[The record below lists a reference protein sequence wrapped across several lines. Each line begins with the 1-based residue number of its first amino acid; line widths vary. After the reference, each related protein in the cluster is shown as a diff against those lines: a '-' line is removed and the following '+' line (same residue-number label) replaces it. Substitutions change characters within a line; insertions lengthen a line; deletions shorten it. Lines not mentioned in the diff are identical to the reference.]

1 VVIASLSIT
10 VFSIIAV
17 KIHKK
22 RKLAKQ
28 RAIAE
33 RKKREATSEK
43 LTAMIGTAR
52 DLLSAGDWLKAI
64 KKAKAAI
71 NHAANAGLNDRIA
84 EAEILVKEINES
96 WTRSIRERVSRA
108 SEMLEAGDF
117 QGAQDLANQLLHEAD
132 DGDLV
137 DAQQELNRFLGEVND
152 SWLRSLKD
160 RLAQV
165 DVLSRSGE
173 FSKVT
178 SLIKDLR
185 REALVGGFSDVVSLL
200 DKMHDSVKNAWHSSL
215 QSRAGAVSRM
225 LESGDFSGAASFLSS
240 LESEARKA
248 GFDDLA
254 SGFKERGET
263 AGMLQKL
270 SSMLRSSTR
279 LRIDDVSSLLGMER
293 VALLSILLDWSGRMG
308 FKIDGDY
315 IVTSEGMDVGAFIAD
330 LDRQFSEWS
339 ESEKDKR
346 GKI

>member
-33 RKKREATSEK
+33 RKKREAASEK

-71 NHAANAGLNDRIA
+71 NYAANAGLNDRIA
-84 EAEILVKEINES
+84 EAELLIKEINES
-96 WTRSIRERVSRA
+96 WTRSIRERARRA
-108 SEMLEAGDF
+108 SEMLEVSDF
-117 QGAQDLANQLLHEAD
+117 QGARDLANQLLYEAA
-132 DGDLV
+132 DGDFI

-165 DVLSRSGE
+165 DVLSRLGE
-173 FSKVT
+173 FSKAT

-185 REALVGGFSDVVSLL
+185 REALEGGFSDVVSLL
-200 DKMHDSVKNAWHSSL
+200 DKIQDSVKNAWRSSL
-215 QSRAGAVSRM
+215 QARAGAVSRM
-225 LESGDFSGAASFLSS
+225 LEAGDFSGAASLLSS
-240 LESEARKA
+240 LESEARKS
-248 GFDDLA
+248 GLHDLA
-254 SGFKERGET
+254 SGFKERGEM
-263 AGMLQKL
+263 AGILQKL
-270 SSMLRSSTR
+270 SSMLQSSTR
-279 LRIDDVSSLLGMER
+279 LRIDDVSSLLGMDR
-293 VALLSILLDWSGRMG
+293 VALLSLLLDWSGRMG
-308 FKIDGDY
+308 FKIDGDF
-315 IVTSEGMDVGAFIAD
+315 IVTSEGMDIGAFMAG
-330 LDRQFSEWS
+330 LDQQFSEWS